1 MDCSLP
7 LVGGDCAFRKI
18 YLKLYLTE
26 TESREMREH
35 HPHGPHHHHESR
47 EGRDGFEKR
56 PGRERGGRGP
66 RVFAPGDL
74 KLLLLALIAEQPC
87 HGYDLIR
94 QIEGLFDGAYSPS
107 PGVIYPTLTFLEE
120 SELISG
126 DAEGGKKRYTITDA
140 GRLFLSE
147 QAVALDGVRMRIDVS
162 KRSLRGHDRPAE
174 IHEAVHNLRHA
185 LQLHHG
191 RWSPEE
197 IVRVAALL
205 NGTAQAIVDGPAVPP
220 VQGKAE

>member
-1 MDCSLP
+1 
-7 LVGGDCAFRKI
+7 
-18 YLKLYLTE
+18 
-26 TESREMREH
+26 MREH
-35 HPHGPHHHHESR
+35 PHRPR
-47 EGRDGFEKR
+47 ELGDGHDGLEKR

-74 KLLLLALIAEQPC
+74 KLLLLALVAEQPC

-94 QIEGLFDGAYSPS
+94 QIEGMFDGAYSPS

-120 SELISG
+120 SELITG
-126 DAEGGKKRYTITDA
+126 DAQAGKKRYTVTSA
-140 GRLFLSE
+140 GQSSLAD
-147 QAVALDGVRMRIDVS
+147 QAVALEGVRMRIDVS

-191 RWSPEE
+191 RWTPEE
-197 IVRVAALL
+197 ILRVSELL
-205 NGTAQAIVDGPAVPP
+205 NGTARAIVDGPTRSQETP
-220 VQGKAE
+220 Q

>member
-1 MDCSLP
+1 
-7 LVGGDCAFRKI
+7 
-18 YLKLYLTE
+18 
-26 TESREMREH
+26 MRD
-35 HPHGPHHHHESR
+35 PHHHRDHGDS
-47 EGRDGFEKR
+47 RDGFDKR

-74 KLLLLALIAEQPC
+74 KLLLPALIAEQPC

-94 QIEGLFDGAYSPS
+94 RIETLFDGAYTPS

-120 SELISG
+120 SELIAG
-126 DAEGGKKRYTITDA
+126 DSEGGKKRYTITDA

-147 QAVALDGVRMRIDVS
+147 QAVALDGIRLRMDVS
-162 KRSLRGHDRPAE
+162 KRSLRGHDRPPE
-174 IHEAVHNLRHA
+174 IHEAVHNLRPA
-185 LQLHHG
+185 LHSHHG

-205 NGTAQAIVDGPAVPP
+205 NGTAQAIAD
-220 VQGKAE
+220 GKAQ

>member
-1 MDCSLP
+1 MKDHSH
-7 LVGGDCAFRKI
+7 D
-18 YLKLYLTE
+18 
-26 TESREMREH
+26 H
-35 HPHGPHHHHESR
+35 HPHHRPHFGEHG

-74 KLLLLALIAEQPC
+74 KLLLLALIADQPC

-94 QIEGLFDGAYSPS
+94 QIEAMFDGAYSPS

-120 SELISG
+120 SELILG
-126 DAEGGKKRYTITDA
+126 DAAGGKKRYSVTEA
-140 GRLFLSE
+140 GQQSLTE
-147 QAVALDGVRMRIDVS
+147 QAVALDGVKMRIDVS
-162 KRSLRGHDRPAE
+162 KRSLRGHDRPPE

-191 RWSPEE
+191 RWNPEE
-197 IVRVAALL
+197 IARVRDLL
-205 NGTAQAIVDGPAVPP
+205 NDTARAIVDGPQSVTP
-220 VQGKAE
+220 VNPSEPSA

>member
-1 MDCSLP
+1 MKD
-7 LVGGDCAFRKI
+7 
-18 YLKLYLTE
+18 
-26 TESREMREH
+26 
-35 HPHGPHHHHESR
+35 HPHEQRPHHRPHFGEHA

-56 PGRERGGRGP
+56 PGKERGGRGP

-94 QIEGLFDGAYSPS
+94 QIEGMFDGAYSPS
-107 PGVIYPTLTFLEE
+107 PGVIYPTLIFLEE
-120 SELISG
+120 SEMILG
-126 DAEGGKKRYTITDA
+126 DADGGKKRYTVTQT
-140 GRLFLSE
+140 GQQSLTE

-162 KRSLRGHDRPAE
+162 KRSLRGHDRPPE

-191 RWSPEE
+191 RWNPEE
-197 IVRVAALL
+197 IVRVRDLL
-205 NGTAQAIVDGPAVPP
+205 NDTARAIVDATQDTTNATP
-220 VQGKAE
+220 QETAE

>member
-1 MDCSLP
+1 MRDHHSP
-7 LVGGDCAFRKI
+7 H
-18 YLKLYLTE
+18 
-26 TESREMREH
+26 REH
-35 HPHGPHHHHESR
+35 GD
-47 EGRDGFEKR
+47 GRDGFEKRPGRER

-74 KLLLLALIAEQPC
+74 KLLLLALVAEQPC

-94 QIEGLFDGAYSPS
+94 QIEGMFDGAYSPS

-126 DAEGGKKRYTITDA
+126 DAEGGKKRYSVTEA
-140 GRLFLSE
+140 GRLSLSE

-162 KRSLRGHDRPAE
+162 KRSLRGHDRPPE

-185 LQLHHG
+185 LQMHHG
-191 RWSPEE
+191 RWSPAE
-197 IVRVAALL
+197 ILRVRDLL
-205 NGTAQAIVDGPAVPP
+205 NDTAKAIVDGPAVQP
-220 VQGKAE
+220 VSEKSQ

>member
-1 MDCSLP
+1 
-7 LVGGDCAFRKI
+7 
-18 YLKLYLTE
+18 
-26 TESREMREH
+26 MRD
-35 HPHGPHHHHESR
+35 PHHHRDHGDE
-47 EGRDGFEKR
+47 RDGFEKR
-56 PGRERGGRGP
+56 PVRERGGRGP

-74 KLLLLALIAEQPC
+74 KLLLPALIAEQPC

-94 QIEGLFDGAYSPS
+94 QIEGLFDGAYTPS

-147 QAVALDGVRMRIDVS
+147 QAVALDGVRMRIQLS

-185 LQLHHG
+185 LHSHHG

-205 NGTAQAIVDGPAVPP
+205 NGAAQAIADGTA
-220 VQGKAE
+220 Q

>member
-1 MDCSLP
+1 
-7 LVGGDCAFRKI
+7 
-18 YLKLYLTE
+18 
-26 TESREMREH
+26 MRDD
-35 HPHGPHHHHESR
+35 HHHNEHRPSHREQG

-56 PGRERGGRGP
+56 PRGERGGRGP

-94 QIEGLFDGAYSPS
+94 QIESMFDGAYSPS

-120 SELISG
+120 SELIEGS
-126 DAEGGKKRYTITDA
+126 AQGGKKHYAITEA
-140 GRLFLSE
+140 GRASLIE

-162 KRSLRGHDRPAE
+162 KRSLRGHERPPE
-174 IHEAVHNLRHA
+174 IHEAVNNLRHA
-185 LQLHHG
+185 MHMHDG

-197 IVRVAALL
+197 ILRVRDLL
-205 NGTAQAIVDGPAVPP
+205 NNTAKAIVDGPHSVSEKS
-220 VQGKAE
+220 V

>member
-1 MDCSLP
+1 MSKHP
-7 LVGGDCAFRKI
+7 P
-18 YLKLYLTE
+18 
-26 TESREMREH
+26 REH
-35 HPHGPHHHHESR
+35 SDSR
-47 EGRDGFEKR
+47 DSFEKR

-87 HGYDLIR
+87 HGYDMIR
-94 QIEGLFDGAYSPS
+94 QIEGMFDGAYSPS

-120 SELISG
+120 SELVEG
-126 DAEGGKKRYTITDA
+126 DADGGKKRYTITDA
-140 GRLFLSE
+140 GRLSLGE
-147 QAVALDGVRMRIDVS
+147 QAIALEGVRMRIDVS
-162 KRSLRGHDRPAE
+162 KRSLRGHDRPPE

-197 IVRVAALL
+197 IIRVAALL
-205 NGTAQAIVDGPAVPP
+205 NSTAQAIVDGPAVPP
-220 VQGKAE
+220 VQGKAQ

>member
-1 MDCSLP
+1 
-7 LVGGDCAFRKI
+7 
-18 YLKLYLTE
+18 
-26 TESREMREH
+26 MRG
-35 HPHGPHHHHESR
+35 HPHHDSH
-47 EGRDGFEKR
+47 DGFEKR
-56 PGRERGGRGP
+56 GGRERGGRGP

-74 KLLLLALIAEQPC
+74 KLPLPALIAEQPC

-94 QIEGLFDGAYSPS
+94 QIESLFDGAYSPS

-126 DAEGGKKRYTITDA
+126 DTEGGKKRYTITDA

-147 QAVALDGVRMRIDVS
+147 QTVALDGIRLRMDVS
-162 KRSLRGHDRPAE
+162 KRALRGQDRPPE

-185 LQLHHG
+185 LHSHHG

-205 NGTAQAIVDGPAVPP
+205 NSTAQAIVDGEN
-220 VQGKAE
+220 Q